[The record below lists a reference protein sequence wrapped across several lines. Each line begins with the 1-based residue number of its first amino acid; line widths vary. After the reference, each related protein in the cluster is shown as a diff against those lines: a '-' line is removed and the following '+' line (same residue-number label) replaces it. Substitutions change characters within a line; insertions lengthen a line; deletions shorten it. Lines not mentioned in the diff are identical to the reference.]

1 MSGSSNE
8 FRKNLLRFAFVTST
22 AIGSVIAGPAFA
34 QTDTLDN
41 TNDEIVEQ
49 IDANSEATTPTHNI
63 VVQVDPEEADFAN
76 NLYLAYVNSPQH
88 NVNMEAKAGLEILSQ
103 YTNDKTTVAPKGVT
117 GINIENDDILFF
129 PFIYWPI
136 TDNSEALS
144 EEAQKKVQS
153 YIDGGGVI
161 VFDIQSAS
169 AQRSMALKRVLGDIN
184 LRALERVDEEHTLA
198 RTFYLVS
205 DIEGEN
211 GTPAIW
217 AEQQDMDNPE
227 SMSSVVISQR
237 RWAAQWSANDVIAGT
252 KEHEQSL
259 RIGVNLIMYG
269 LTGNYKQDPD
279 HNSSV
284 LEKLELLKK
293 NP

>member
-8 FRKNLLRFAFVTST
+8 FHRNLLRFAFLTST
-22 AIGSVIAGPAFA
+22 AISAVIASPAFG
-34 QTDTLDN
+34 QDTDPFGNANDSIIQQVDN
-41 TNDEIVEQ
+41 NDEDEQ
-49 IDANSEATTPTHNI
+49 PSAAVTA
-63 VVQVDPEEADFAN
+63 DPQEADYAN
-76 NLYLAYVNSPQH
+76 NLYLAYINSPQH
-88 NVNMEAKAGLEILSQ
+88 NVNMEAKSGLENLSE
-103 YTNDKTTVAPKGVT
+103 YVSDKTTVAPKGVT
-117 GINIENDDILFF
+117 GVNIENDDILFF

-144 EEAQKKVQS
+144 EEAQQKVQS

-161 VFDIQSAS
+161 IFDIQSTS
-169 AQRSMALKRVLGDIN
+169 AQRSMSLKRVLGDIN

-237 RWAAQWSANDVIAGT
+237 RWAAQWAANDVIAGT
-252 KEHEQSL
+252 KEHEASL
-259 RIGVNLIMYG
+259 RIGVNMIMYG

-279 HNSSV
+279 HNSAV
-284 LEKLELLKK
+284 LEKLDLLKQ